1 MNNVKFEVPAEL
13 RNMAERAIDQSER
26 AFDLFFDAASKSI
39 ATIPIPA
46 SDISNKSLSFT
57 EQNARA
63 AFDHARKLLHASDP
77 QEAMQ
82 IQSEFLKNQM
92 TTAREQM
99 MQISE
104 AMASVAKDAT
114 EGKFSLRSSG

>member
-1 MNNVKFEVPAEL
+1 MNNVKFEVPPQL
-13 RNMAERAIDQSER
+13 LSMAEKAIDQSEK
-26 AFDLFFDAASKSI
+26 AFDLFFDATSKSI
-39 ATIPIPA
+39 AKIPIPA
-46 SDISNKSLSFT
+46 SDISHKSLSFA

-82 IQSEFLKNQM
+82 IQSEFLENQI

-99 MQISE
+99 TQISE
-104 AMASVAKDAT
+104 AMASVAKDTA
-114 EGKFSLRSSG
+114 EGKFRLGSSS